1 MFAVPTWYLGHY
13 FAPDSDFVGD
23 LTTLQCEY
31 LAVSNLRVWG
41 DTRSSADSVALY
53 FVLSG

>member
-23 LTTLQCEY
+23 RTTLQCEY
-31 LAVSNLRVWG
+31 LSVSNLRVWD